1 MSCECLV
8 IGDWQPAIWLD
19 SNLEH
24 GTAGSSNSFSNLP
37 LTSQEFQVKDME
49 CWALTRSPSL
59 ERGESRETES
69 LSYRRGLDQCQA
81 DLSDGISGSPGI
93 ETKCGDE
100 AGTVSGCSLVLEMM
114 SLEETQ
120 RSDLSR
126 PPNHL
131 SSFFPLSPER
141 SNCLH
146 E

>member
-1 MSCECLV
+1 M
-8 IGDWQPAIWLD
+8 
-19 SNLEH
+19 
-24 GTAGSSNSFSNLP
+24 
-37 LTSQEFQVKDME
+37 KDME

-69 LSYRRGLDQCQA
+69 LSYRRELDQCQA

-93 ETKCGDE
+93 ETKSGDE
-100 AGTVSGCSLVLEMM
+100 AGNVSGCSLVLEMM